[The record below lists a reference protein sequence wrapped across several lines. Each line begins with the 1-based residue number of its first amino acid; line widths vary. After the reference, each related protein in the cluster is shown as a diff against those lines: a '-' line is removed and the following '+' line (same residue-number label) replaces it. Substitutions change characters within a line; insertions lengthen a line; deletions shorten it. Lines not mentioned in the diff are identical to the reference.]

1 VGKVQGKRLPAR
13 RGSRWEGNVKV
24 NLKDIK
30 IMWTDFVWLVI
41 GNLAVPFDRSNDLK
55 LSFPNVWGISLLS
68 EKVKRCASV
77 EVERLD
83 RF

>member
-1 VGKVQGKRLPAR
+1 
-13 RGSRWEGNVKV
+13 
-24 NLKDIK
+24 
-30 IMWTDFVWLVI
+30 MWTDFVWLVI